1 MILDVI
7 TNSERLSKL
16 HPGFQA
22 AFEFLKRPDIEQLA
36 DGRQEIDGTRL
47 YAIVIRGQGKGQQ
60 GAKLECHRRYIDIQC
75 SLTESDVIG
84 WKQISACQN
93 PAQAYDETKDL
104 QFFTDTPDSWVAVPQ
119 RSFGI
124 YFPEDAH
131 APMGTEGPIH
141 KIVVK
146 VAVDW

>member
-7 TNSERLSKL
+7 TSSERLSKL
-16 HPGFQA
+16 HPGFRA

-47 YAIVIRGQGKGQQ
+47 YAIVIRGQGKGQK
-60 GAKLECHRRYIDIQC
+60 GAKLEAHRRYIDIQC

-84 WKQISACQN
+84 WKQIAACQN
-93 PAQAYDETKDL
+93 PTQAYDESKDL
-104 QFFTDTPDSWVAVPQ
+104 VFFSDAPDSWVTVP
-119 RSFGI
+119 RHSFGI

-131 APMGTEGPIH
+131 APMATEGAIH
-141 KIVVK
+141 KVVVK